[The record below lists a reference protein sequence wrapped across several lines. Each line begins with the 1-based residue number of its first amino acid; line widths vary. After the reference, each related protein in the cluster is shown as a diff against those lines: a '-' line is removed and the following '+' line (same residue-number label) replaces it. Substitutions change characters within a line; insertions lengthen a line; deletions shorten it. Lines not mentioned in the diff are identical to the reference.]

1 MSSNATWDKEAR
13 KLLLEVSNLTVSFD
27 RAMIINDLSMHI
39 NEGELVSLVGPNGAG
54 KSTLLRAITGLVI
67 WEKGIHRGTTEGDIT
82 LQGRVVFEGQSIEQ
96 VPAHE
101 ITQKGLIH
109 CPERRR
115 PFREMTVI
123 DNLHAGGYLVKDK
136 TQLQNNLANVF
147 QLFPRL
153 EERVK
158 QISGTLSGG
167 EQQMLALGRAL
178 MSNPKL
184 LCIDEPST
192 GLAPIMKEEVFNKIK
207 DIGDMGI
214 TVLLVEQE
222 VSAVFAMADR
232 NYVLSSG
239 KIIAEGTGDE
249 LMQDEVLRKTY
260 LGL

>member
-1 MSSNATWDKEAR
+1 M
-13 KLLLEVSNLTVSFD
+13 LLDVSNLTVCYD
-27 RAMIINDLSMHI
+27 KAMIINDLSMRVKK
-39 NEGELVSLVGPNGAG
+39 GELVSLVGPNGAG

-67 WEKGIHRGTTEGDIT
+67 WEKNIHRGTTEGDIT
-82 LQGRVVFEGQSIEQ
+82 LEGKVAFEGQSIER

-101 ITQKGLIH
+101 ITKKGLIH

-115 PFREMTVI
+115 PFREMSVLE
-123 DNLHAGGYLVKDK
+123 NLYAGAYLVNNKEHIR
-136 TQLQNNLANVF
+136 QNLENVY

-153 EERVK
+153 RERVK

-192 GLAPIMKEEVFNKIK
+192 GLAPIMKQEVFQKISE
-207 DIGDMGI
+207 IREMGI

-222 VSAVFAMADR
+222 VSAVFTMADR